1 MDEDWHAVCQ
11 AMYRGVEGAEWERS
25 CTTGVWEN
33 KRSSQHLPPECQSQ
47 SRNVVVGQTLTE
59 SGHVSGRGPASGSR
73 SGPYGI
79 FCCGRMQELSA
90 RVC

>member
-11 AMYRGVEGAEWERS
+11 AMYRGVEGAEWEKS
-25 CTTGVWEN
+25 CTTGVWKN

-47 SRNVVVGQTLTE
+47 SRNFVVGQNTYRIWPCLWTRPCKWQQE
-59 SGHVSGRGPASGSR
+59 F
-73 SGPYGI
+73 